1 MQFNKLINSLLG
13 EEGPSRED
21 RINAMDNL
29 GDPYAAERRRR
40 KKYDEEQAQL
50 KEKARLESLR
60 QEEERRQ
67 KWLQGARNKWS
78 SPLFPRVTIDD
89 IINNEP
95 GGNHSIEFG
104 HWDDAQYTAE
114 YNCGEINWDGEDT
127 EIEDWEVVSITA
139 NLKNIFGENY
149 YVIIS
154 KERNPIEYERLEYK
168 AYKEVVEREGKRLR
182 DEWDGQ

>member
-1 MQFNKLINSLLG
+1 MQFNKIINKYLK
-13 EEGPSRED
+13 EDEAPSRED
-21 RINAMDNL
+21 RIKALDNL
-29 GDPYAAERRRR
+29 EDPYAAERNR
-40 KKYDEEQAQL
+40 
-50 KEKARLESLR
+50 
-60 QEEERRQ
+60 EEERRH
-67 KWLQGARNKWS
+67 KWLQNARKKWS

-154 KERNPIEYERLEYK
+154 KERNPQEYNHLEYT
-168 AYKEVVEREGKRLR
+168 AYEKVVEREGKRLR
-182 DEWDGQ
+182 DNWDGQ